1 MPCTSTPGDI
11 FTLSVRGMTTLSAA
25 SMSEMHSRRRI
36 PIVLTALEVIIV
48 VDLLLGAQTKYME
61 TDQVNHYQT
70 IDLLDQI
77 TADRMN
83 E

>member
-1 MPCTSTPGDI
+1 
-11 FTLSVRGMTTLSAA
+11 MTTLSAA

-36 PIVLTALEVIIV
+36 PIALTALEVIIV

-61 TDQVNHYQT
+61 TDQVMIHYQT